1 MTAKNTIFDVTS
13 KPAILATAWTHAGW
27 IAPSERHDVEGEPHP
42 HVFLFDF
49 AVAEQVDEHRP
60 DAHDDDEGENAIS
73 GHLTAFLTGL
83 TRATARASE
92 ARSR

>member
-13 KPAILATAWTHAGW
+13 KPAILGGAGPPAGRW
-27 IAPSERHDVEGEPHP
+27 GGGGEPHP
-42 HVFLFDF
+42 HVFLFDL
-49 AVAEQVDEHRP
+49 AMAQQVDEHRP
-60 DAHDDDEGENAIS
+60 DAHDDDEGENTIS
-73 GHLTAFLTGL
+73 GHFTAFLTGL